1 MRSRLLCLVALLLA
15 ATFLLAQGPGGP
27 APAAAPQAGASQPA
41 VPSALRWAEGAKDSE
56 LVTQQGVRIEIIH
69 APGLDVAVSL
79 LDLQEFATRAWVQV
93 LNKGSAG
100 VPLDPAKAAL
110 EIVKPKPKTLPAVS
124 ADKVA
129 DKIKQAADVDAENRS
144 SAGCAMM
151 RAGCAQSASGVA
163 SSKEVEQRADAMMTN
178 VKSTAL
184 QAQTVKPGEQAQ
196 GAIFFTFERKRQ
208 ESVLHIPVG
217 DMVFEFPFVEGKK

>member
-1 MRSRLLCLVALLLA
+1 MKCRLLFVAAITFA
-15 ATFLLAQGPGGP
+15 ASSVLAQSPSPAPQGATGP
-27 APAAAPQAGASQPA
+27 AT
-41 VPSALRWAEGAKDSE
+41 VRWAEGGKDSE
-56 LVTQQGVRIEIIH
+56 LVTQQGVRIEILH

-100 VPLDPAKAAL
+100 VPLDPAKATL
-110 EIVKPKPKTLPAVS
+110 EIVRPKPKILAAVS

-129 DKIKQAADVDAENRS
+129 DKIKQTADVEAENRDAS
-144 SAGCAMM
+144 GCAIRKNAGCS
-151 RAGCAQSASGVA
+151 QNSSGVA
-163 SSKEVEQRADAMMTN
+163 SSKEVEQRADAMIAS

-196 GAIFFTFERKRQ
+196 GAIFFAFEHKRQ
-208 ESVLHIPVG
+208 ESVLRIPVG
-217 DMVFEFPFVEGKK
+217 DLVFEFPFVEGKK